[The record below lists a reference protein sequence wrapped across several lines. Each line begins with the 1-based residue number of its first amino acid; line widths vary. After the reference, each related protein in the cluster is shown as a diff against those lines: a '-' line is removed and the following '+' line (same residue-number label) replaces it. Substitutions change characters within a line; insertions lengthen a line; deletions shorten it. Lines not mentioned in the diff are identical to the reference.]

1 MWVGVTAKPRPTD
14 WDATPNGFTRFVN
27 SGLARENDGCFSVRS
42 EVGEMCSMKC
52 NVSIGVLIV
61 DMQDGVSWSNFYNLN
76 VWVFE
81 VIHKGRVDE
90 KSGGIKRKK
99 AATICVVAA

>member
-1 MWVGVTAKPRPTD
+1 MTAKPWPTD
-14 WDATPNGFTRFVN
+14 WNATSNGLAWLVN
-27 SGLARENDGCFSVRS
+27 SGLARENDGCLSVRS
-42 EVGEMCSMKC
+42 VVGEMCSMKC
-52 NVSIGVLIV
+52 NTGIGMLIV
-61 DMQDGVSWSNFYNLN
+61 DMQDGVSWSDFYDLN